1 MIYSSI
7 GPNPRFF
14 AAMTNALASSGNSKN
29 AHKSTVRRMVISTGA
44 PSVGAVSK
52 RSVAAQFPDLA
63 HFIAS
68 SVARACSTVMPSPST
83 VMPSPSWDRRLE
95 VTRPPKIFARTS
107 AC

>member
-52 RSVAAQFPDLA
+52 RTGSAQRRPRRLA
-63 HFIAS
+63 HL
-68 SVARACSTVMPSPST
+68 T
-83 VMPSPSWDRRLE
+83 SWNS
-95 VTRPPKIFARTS
+95 FWA
-107 AC
+107 

>member
-44 PSVGAVSK
+44 PSVGAVS
-52 RSVAAQFPDLA
+52 RGLAPPGRVRGPHAAWG
-63 HFIAS
+63 
-68 SVARACSTVMPSPST
+68 CSGA
-83 VMPSPSWDRRLE
+83 LGE
-95 VTRPPKIFARTS
+95 VLLRNS
-107 AC
+107 

>member
-44 PSVGAVSK
+44 PSVGAVS
-52 RSVAAQFPDLA
+52 RGLAPPGRVRGPRAAREGSGALGRRVLAGSYLLGTPDTRCRAGGRQTVNGTTA
-63 HFIAS
+63 H
-68 SVARACSTVMPSPST
+68 
-83 VMPSPSWDRRLE
+83 
-95 VTRPPKIFARTS
+95 
-107 AC
+107 